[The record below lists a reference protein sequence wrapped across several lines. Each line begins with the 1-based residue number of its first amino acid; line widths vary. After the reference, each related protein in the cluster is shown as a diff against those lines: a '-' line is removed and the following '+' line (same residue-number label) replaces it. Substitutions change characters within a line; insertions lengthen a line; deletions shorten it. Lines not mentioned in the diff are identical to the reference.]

1 MFETSSDGA
10 GKGNLQEVCGAPAQP
25 ILKLWLWWT
34 TSLKTHQ
41 HKERDLAPQ
50 AIKQTQQ
57 LGSWKLIAFTASKP
71 RGISD
76 AHHWQQHL
84 QDNDFRLLWESWAA
98 DLATLKHVTLFQC
111 DSAGNAVEIIFLKF
125 RSTLPLHLGTTR
137 TGSGYKA
144 GLLHLM
150 AGVRVSLQVF
160 VVNSL
165 SYGWA
170 GQLEPVDEHHEEVQV
185 HCGSRETHEHWKVTG
200 IRAIWE
206 AAHKF
211 WVHWRCLIVSVHEPL
226 PSRTKKTR
234 EKRRTCRMP
243 NSWMG
248 KAQSWCAVSQ
258 WSLD

>member
-1 MFETSSDGA
+1 MPIIDSSIYKTMTFDSFE
-10 GKGNLQEVCGAPAQP
+10 NLGQQIWQP
-25 ILKLWLWWT
+25 
-34 TSLKTHQ
+34 SNMSHFF
-41 HKERDLAPQ
+41 H
-50 AIKQTQQ
+50 
-57 LGSWKLIAFTASKP
+57 
-71 RGISD
+71 
-76 AHHWQQHL
+76 
-84 QDNDFRLLWESWAA
+84 
-98 DLATLKHVTLFQC
+98 C

-200 IRAIWE
+200 IREIWE

-211 WVHWRCLIVSVHEPL
+211 WVHWRCLIVQRRKAKRDAFLGCPIPEWGNPNLGAQDLNDFLTSYVCL
-226 PSRTKKTR
+226 AWFDAFIPS
-234 EKRRTCRMP
+234 CRHVQEYPADQEYPAEQEARP
-243 NSWMG
+243 NTFSG
-248 KAQSWCAVSQ
+248 FSRV
-258 WSLD
+258 